1 MRFVSALLLAV
12 CAAATALAA
21 DGIKAGKWE
30 YSAQIQMPNMPKLPP
45 GVQLP
50 PGVSMNGGG
59 MSVTHTTCVDSAT
72 PIPADMHSQGSHGAQ
87 CKNDNVDVSGG
98 VVHWSMTCT
107 PSNAD
112 GMTVHSEGVAH
123 YNGDTMEAD
132 IKTVTSGGNMP
143 SQATTEHVT
152 GRYLGA
158 CDGK

>member
-1 MRFVSALLLAV
+1 MKLACAIVLVVLTAASAY
-12 CAAATALAA
+12 AA

-30 YSAQIQMPNMPKLPP
+30 YSVQMQMPNMPKLPP

-72 PIPADMHSQGSHGAQ
+72 PIPADSHTQGQHGQ
-87 CKNDNVDVSGG
+87 CKNENVDVSGG
-98 VVHWSMTCT
+98 VVRWNTTCA
-107 PSNAD
+107 PSNA
-112 GMTVHSEGVAH
+112 GGVTVRSEGEAH

-132 IKTVTSGGNMP
+132 IKTATTGGNMP
-143 SQATTEHVT
+143 VQETKEHIT

-158 CDGK
+158 CDAK

>member
-1 MRFVSALLLAV
+1 MRFVSALVLTV

-30 YSAQIQMPNMPKLPP
+30 YSVQVQMPNMPKLPP

-59 MSVTHTTCVDSAT
+59 VSVTHTTCVDSAT
-72 PIPADMHSQGSHGAQ
+72 PIPADMHSQGQHGGQ
-87 CKNDNVDVSGG
+87 CKNENVDVSGG
-98 VVHWSMTCT
+98 VVRWNTTCT
-107 PSNAD
+107 PSD
-112 GMTVHSEGVAH
+112 GAVTVHSEGVAH

-132 IKTVTSGGNMP
+132 IKTMTSGGNIP
-143 SQATTEHVT
+143 PQETHEHVT